1 MATTDIRPTTSVRDR
16 VSPEEWAT
24 RVRLA
29 ACYRLLAHFG
39 WTELIYTHASARVP
53 GPDDHFL
60 LNPFGFQFEEITA
73 SSLVKV
79 DVDGNIVA
87 PTPYHIHKGGFVI
100 HAAVHKARP
109 EVGCVIHNHTR
120 AGMAISMMKRGL
132 LPLSQHAV
140 AFTGRIAYH
149 DHSGIAVDEASEMD
163 EIAKNMGNA
172 AVLILRNHGTLV
184 AGTTISEAFAM
195 LAKLEKAMQ
204 AQLDAL
210 ATGEELTYITPEVAK
225 QIGGFMFHGTIVPD
239 PEHAEYVPLEKGKY
253 AAPSGWMEWPALIR
267 MLDRK
272 DPSYKD

>member
-1 MATTDIRPTTSVRDR
+1 MAITDIRTDSVRSR

-79 DVDGNIVA
+79 DIEGNIVA
-87 PTPYHIHKGGFVI
+87 PTPYYIHKGGFVI

-109 EVGCVIHNHTR
+109 EVGCIIHNHTR
-120 AGMAISMMKRGL
+120 AGMAISMLKRGL

-149 DHSGIAVDEASEMD
+149 EHSGIAIDEVAEMD
-163 EIAKNMGNA
+163 AIAESIGDA

-184 AGTTISEAFAM
+184 AGITISEAFAM
-195 LAKLEKAMQ
+195 LCKLEKAMQ
-204 AQLDAL
+204 AQLDAQ

-239 PEHAEYVPLEKGKY
+239 PEHAEYTALEKGKY

-272 DPSYKD
+272 DPSYKE